1 MKDLIYYKNNRI
13 EALESKV
20 SELEKIKSQLEGYIY
35 ELTDENYPSDYK
47 RVVRKEVFGED
58 Y

>member
-35 ELTDENYPSDYK
+35 ELTDENYASDYK